1 MHFTG
6 ILNAQ
11 RVFYVV
17 IIMIMIFQLFV
28 IGRKLA
34 IFVIGRELYETFSY
48 ELRYRFTQQSKGQ
61 ELI

>member
-1 MHFTG
+1 
-6 ILNAQ
+6 
-11 RVFYVV
+11 
-17 IIMIMIFQLFV
+17 MIFRLFF

-48 ELRYRFTQQSKGQ
+48 ELRYLFTQQSKGE